1 MNTRQTAA
9 AKTATRER
17 QTMTTKLDKLL
28 EQKRAIE
35 SRILKLKNADREERK
50 ARALRVLE
58 ASGLLELEEEKLIS
72 ILSATAKTVYPA
84 AAKEQRQ

>member
-35 SRILKLKNADREERK
+35 TRIQKIKAAERDERK
-50 ARALRVLE
+50 TKALRVLE
-58 ASGLLELEEEKLIS
+58 ASGLLELPETELMAKIAAIGGNKSET
-72 ILSATAKTVYPA
+72 SA
-84 AAKEQRQ
+84 